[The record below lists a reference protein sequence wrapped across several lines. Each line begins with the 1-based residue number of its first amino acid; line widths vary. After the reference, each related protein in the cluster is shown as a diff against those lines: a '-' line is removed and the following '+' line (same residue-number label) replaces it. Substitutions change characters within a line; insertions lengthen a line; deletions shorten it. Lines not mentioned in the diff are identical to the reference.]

1 MQRFF
6 FRPGILALAIT
17 LAASAAAADAAR
29 EEPTGVLPL
38 WVDAGQAAELW
49 IESCFPRQEAVRVTP
64 SPLRVPPAARY
75 LIIKLETTALDS
87 PVQAAFSLKNLVVE
101 ARSGAP
107 GLKVALDGPPD
118 VVAELVAHGLA
129 PYVDAYV
136 SPPENRVLP
145 ADDPTARL
153 WWRAQTN
160 REKVLATLL
169 EASARGVELV
179 VLEGL
184 TLEPAHRAM
193 LEKLRTLRATDLER
207 QPAVAGIARDRVRFL
222 LDPESGYHYLAV
234 QAEPGRSQRIQ
245 LSEGEQLT
253 VRELHPTAA
262 DYDFVSLGRGGELS
276 LFGAHAF
283 YLFEL
288 ASQAPEAPHSRVVV
302 ESSEIVDPYE
312 IVVKNQ
318 VFQKQQGEKIENL
331 VVDEKLYTLSQ
342 LPRARPITR
351 EYRVVHRQGQP
362 TDYIWT
368 GLAVNGV
375 PYPKNKLRQGFIFDA
390 DQVLVDPLAIEL
402 DRTYEYV
409 YLGTEMVDGHPT
421 WKIGFKPTR
430 EGAYLSG
437 TVWIDQET
445 HAHRRLQAKQLDTLE
460 PVVNREFTADYGWIE
475 QDGERYWT
483 WSHNEG
489 TAILSYLGFHQPV
502 NVVID
507 RSGHEL
513 HSEGA
518 DQEIATAYDSDARIM
533 RDTPEGLRWL
543 TRKKV
548 KKKHR
553 AESTRHL
560 DSERDSGIQTGAYER
575 VLADRNHISQNRRVG
590 LLAVYD
596 PSFGD
601 DNPFTDLTFTYFDL
615 SVFGSKLQFFLNAND
630 FGTFTLAYPGVIRKN
645 WVLSLDANPRATY
658 YDRVV
663 GMGTDEELEYERA
676 TVGLALA
683 MPFSPAF
690 SVYARYQVANYQY
703 NRLFSTVPDFVLPA
717 DHDESTA
724 RLEMKYDRRGFS
736 SELVMEVGER
746 DTWLPWGAGSA
757 EPLEDS
763 FFKGTIR
770 AGYYRQLARNQSM
783 GIYASYLKGSNL
795 DRFSRIRLGF
805 GGSFRVAGYSR
816 QIRFDEGFGVNFNYS
831 GHVKKLFPLQL
842 RVDLASLRTDDQLGV
857 TEVFAGVELVTTL
870 HGPWKTDLFLSLG
883 QGVFTTLEEADDEG
897 TRFIASLSRRF

>member
-1 MQRFF
+1 MRHPFLQ
-6 FRPGILALAIT
+6 PAILTLAIT
-17 LAASAAAADAAR
+17 LAASPAASGS
-29 EEPTGVLPL
+29 EEATGVLPL
-38 WVDAGQAAELW
+38 WVDAGQAADLW
-49 IESCFPRQEAVRVTP
+49 IETCFPRQEEF
-64 SPLRVPPAARY
+64 PLQLPAAARY
-75 LIIKLETTALDS
+75 LIVKLEATVLDD
-87 PVQAAFSLKNLVVE
+87 PIQAAFALKNLVVE

-107 GLKVALDGPPD
+107 KLKVALDGPAD
-118 VVAELVAHGLA
+118 AATRLAAHGLA
-129 PYVDAYV
+129 PYIDAYV
-136 SPPENRVLP
+136 SRHPQAALP
-145 ADDPTARL
+145 TSDPTARL
-153 WWRAQTN
+153 WWRAAPGT
-160 REKVLATLL
+160 EEVLATLL
-169 EASARGVELV
+169 EASVRGVELV

-184 TLEPAHRAM
+184 TLEPAHREH
-193 LEKLRTLRATDLER
+193 LEKLRSLRATDLTP
-207 QPAVAGIARDRVRFL
+207 QPAVTGIARQRVHFF
-222 LDPESGYHYLAV
+222 LDPESGHQYLAV
-234 QAEPGRSQRIQ
+234 QAEPSRSQR
-245 LSEGEQLT
+245 LELTEGEQLT
-253 VRELHPTAA
+253 VRQLHPAAA

-276 LFGAHAF
+276 LFGAHSH

-318 VFQKQQGEKIENL
+318 VFQRQQAEKIDNL
-331 VVDEKLYTLSQ
+331 VVDETLYTLSQ

-351 EYRVVHRQGQP
+351 QYRVVHRQGQP

-402 DRTYEYV
+402 DRTYEYR
-409 YLGTEMVDGHPT
+409 YLGTEEIDGHAT

-430 EGAYLSG
+430 EGAYLAG
-437 TVWIDQET
+437 TVWIDQQT
-445 HAHRRLQAKQLDTLE
+445 HAHRRLQAQQLGTLE
-460 PVVNREFTADYGWIE
+460 PVVNREFTANYGWIE

-502 NVVID
+502 SVVID
-507 RSGHEL
+507 RSGHDFN
-513 HSEGA
+513 SETA
-518 DQEIATAYDSDARIM
+518 EQEIAAAYDSDAKIM

-548 KKKHR
+548 KKYR
-553 AESTRHL
+553 GQGPESTRHL
-560 DSERDSGIQTGAYER
+560 DSERDRDIQTGAYER
-575 VLADRNHISQNRRVG
+575 VLADRNHISQNRRLG
-590 LLAVYD
+590 FLMVYD

-601 DNPFTDLTFTYFDL
+601 DNPFTDLNFTYFDL

-645 WVLSLDANPRATY
+645 WVLSLDVDPRATY

-676 TVGLALA
+676 TAGLALA

-690 SVYARYQVANYQY
+690 SMYARYQVANYQY
-703 NRLFSTVPDFVLPA
+703 NALFNTVPEFVLPA
-717 DHDESTA
+717 DHDESTV
-724 RLEMKYDRRGFS
+724 RLEMKYDRQGFS
-736 SELVMEVGER
+736 SELVAEYGER
-746 DTWLPWGAGSA
+746 DVWQPWGVNSV

-763 FFKGTIR
+763 FFKGAIR

-816 QIRFDEGFGVNFNYS
+816 QIRFDEGFGVNFNYG

-842 RVDLASLRTDDQLGV
+842 RVDLASLRLDDALGI
-857 TEVFAGVELVTTL
+857 TETFAGVELVTTL

-883 QGVFTTLEEADDEG
+883 QGVYTSLEEADDEG
-897 TRFIASLSRRF
+897 TRFIAQLSRRF